1 MGEIMSKD
9 IHFRIRGLS
18 VTEVE
23 LLREKAHQVTG
34 KKSIAGLAKK
44 LLYEQGFLMGKS
56 NSRLK
61 NDNAEQ
67 SRFEIR
73 LNTDDQR
80 VLEELA
86 AQEGMTLNGYVAML
100 LHGYVTKEPQLTTNE
115 VQAIRESNYQLYK
128 IGNNL
133 NQVAKALNMEEVSA
147 NSVKLAAIE
156 SLQAMMRQHMLTVH
170 PLIEKN
176 YNQL

>member
-23 LLREKAHQVTG
+23 QLREKAHQVTG
-34 KKSIAGLAKK
+34 SKSIAGLAKK
-44 LLYEQGFLMGKS
+44 LLYEQGFLTETPKS
-56 NSRLK
+56 SSS
-61 NDNAEQ
+61 EGQ

-73 LNTDDQR
+73 LCNQDQQA
-80 VLEELA
+80 LEKLA
-86 AQEGMTLNGYVAML
+86 NQEGMTLNRYVTML
-100 LHGYVTKEPQLTTNE
+100 LRGYISKGPQLTTNE
-115 VQAIRESNYQLYK
+115 VKAIRESNYQLYK

-147 NSVKLAAIE
+147 NSVKLEAIE

>member
-1 MGEIMSKD
+1 MKKD

-23 LLREKAHQVTG
+23 RLREKAHQVTG
-34 KKSIAGLAKK
+34 SKSIAGLAKK
-44 LLYEQGFLMGKS
+44 LLYEQGFLIATPTI
-56 NSRLK
+56 NSS
-61 NDNAEQ
+61 DEQ

-73 LNTDDQR
+73 LGTQDQQ
-80 VLEELA
+80 VLEKLA
-86 AQEGMTLNGYVAML
+86 HQEGMTLNRYVTML
-100 LHGYVTKEPQLTTNE
+100 LRGYISKEPQLTTNE

-133 NQVAKALNMEEVSA
+133 NQVAKALNMEEVSVH
-147 NSVKLAAIE
+147 SVKLAAIE